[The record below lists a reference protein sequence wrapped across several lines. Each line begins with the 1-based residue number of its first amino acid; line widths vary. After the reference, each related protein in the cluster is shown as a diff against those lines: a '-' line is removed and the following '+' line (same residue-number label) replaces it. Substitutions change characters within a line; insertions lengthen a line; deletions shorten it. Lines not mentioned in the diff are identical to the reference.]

1 MVSAN
6 GGSWSH
12 IKAEQNNSVKS
23 FKFIKGDII
32 QIAMNIIEKTLV
44 FRKGKETYSITF
56 EPIANDQL
64 SPCVLF
70 YYLNDEVEFLPNY
83 KG

>member
-12 IKAEQNNSVKS
+12 IKAEQNNSVKA

-32 QIAMNIIEKTLV
+32 QITMNIMEKTLV
-44 FRKGKETYSITF
+44 FKKGTETYTITF
-56 EPIANDQL
+56 EPIAND
-64 SPCVLF
+64 
-70 YYLNDEVEFLPNY
+70 
-83 KG
+83 